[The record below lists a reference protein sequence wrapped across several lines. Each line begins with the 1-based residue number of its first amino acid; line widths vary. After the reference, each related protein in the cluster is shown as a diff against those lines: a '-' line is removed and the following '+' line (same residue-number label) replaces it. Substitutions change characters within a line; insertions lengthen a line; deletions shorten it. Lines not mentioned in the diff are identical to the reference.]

1 MAPVVSKV
9 GIIGAGVSGIAAAK
23 HLSHHNPIVLEAS
36 DSIGG
41 VWRHC
46 SYNSTKLQSHRRDYE
61 FSDFPWFDRDNP
73 EYPSHLEILDYLNS
87 YAEHFD
93 VLKFVRFNSKVVEV
107 RFIGDWETTDAGFK
121 PPAGQPAWEVAVQ
134 TSGEDTIQVFHP
146 SFHIKLLNCMHAH
159 KPYSSLNQL

>member
-23 HLSHHNPIVLEAS
+23 HLVRHSPIVLEAS

-46 SYNSTKLQSHRRDYE
+46 SYNSTKLQSHRQDYE
-61 FSDFPWFDRDNP
+61 FSDFPWNDRDNP
-73 EYPSHLEILDYLNS
+73 EYPSHHEILDYLNS

-93 VLKFVRFNSKVVEV
+93 VLKFVKFNSKVVEV
-107 RFIGDWETTDAGFK
+107 RFVGDRETIDVGFR
-121 PPAGQPAWEVAVQ
+121 PPAGQPVWEVAVQ
-134 TSGEDTIQVFHP
+134 ISGADTIQVVINP
-146 SFHIKLLNCMHAH
+146 PFHI
-159 KPYSSLNQL
+159 QLIVLIKIIACP

>member
-1 MAPVVSKV
+1 MAPIVSKL

-23 HLSHHNPIVLEAS
+23 QLAHYNPIILEAS

-46 SYNSTKLQSHRRDYE
+46 SYNSTKLQSHRCDYE
-61 FSDFPWFDRDNP
+61 FSDFPWPDRDNT
-73 EYPSHLEILDYLNS
+73 EYPSHLEILAYLNS

-107 RFIGDWETTDAGFK
+107 RFVGDRETTDFGVK
-121 PPAGQPAWEVAVQ
+121 PVEFQSLSPAGGQPVWEVAVQ
-134 TSGEDTIQVFHP
+134 TNDSETIQV
-146 SFHIKLLNCMHAH
+146 
-159 KPYSSLNQL
+159 